1 MWMITF
7 IFANLRGRPARS
19 ALTISGVAVAVAAVV
34 SLVGIVRG
42 FETSLLDL
50 YEQRGIDLLV
60 HQAGRVQMTSSVLP
74 EALETK
80 IAEVPGVAAVYPSLV
95 DMLSLLEDDM
105 MGIPVQ
111 GWPLGSLPLAEL
123 KIIEGRG
130 MLPDDQ
136 QPVMLGARLATAA
149 NKQPGDTIEML
160 DGEEFTVVGIFE
172 SYNVFDSGSMVT
184 RLEDLQRLLLRENE
198 VTLFA
203 VVVQDSNADSI
214 RQTVATIS
222 DLQQG
227 VEASPVRE
235 LAEKSSEIK
244 IARSFAWLTSSIALV
259 IGSIGMLNTLMMSV
273 FERTR
278 EIAMLRALG
287 WKRRRIITLILGE
300 ATLLCTGGAII
311 GILFAWLIVRLLSQL
326 PAAGRMVAGDISP
339 GVMLQG
345 FVLAL
350 LLGLLGGLYPAW
362 SAAKLPPVEGL
373 RHD

>member
-74 EALETK
+74 EALERK
-80 IAEVPGVAAVYPSLV
+80 IAEVPGVAEVYPSLV

-136 QPVMLGARLATAA
+136 RPVMLGARLATAA
-149 NKQPGDTIEML
+149 GKQPGDTIEML
-160 DGEEFTVVGIFE
+160 AGEEFTVVGIFE

-203 VVVQDSNADSI
+203 VVVQDGNSESI
-214 RQTVATIS
+214 GQTVAAIS

-311 GILFAWLIVRLLSQL
+311 GILFAWLIVRFLSQL